1 MRILPREKKLSHA
14 ARDAAAAAAA
24 ARPLFFFFSLTF
36 FFPFSFFFS
45 SLKNN
50 NSAPRAASLA
60 STSSIASSAPLLRTS
75 GPASSSSSSS
85 SSRKQQLRGASIVR
99 AALSRKGKEETLE
112 KLSDAFAS
120 SAVVFGVRF
129 RGVPVKDVE
138 ALRRALPSS
147 AKMIVC
153 KNTLLRLAA
162 ERAGEGWEEV
172 RPATSLENAWVF
184 ADEEAISGSV
194 KAYLDFEKKLLEP
207 IPKEERATS
216 NVTGISGAVFEG
228 KFLDGKEA
236 KKLSTMPTKA
246 ELMQR
251 IAILIKK
258 VPTKVALAINA
269 VPRKVAFGV
278 KALADGDDDKTK
290 LVGDVFPKAT

>member
-1 MRILPREKKLSHA
+1 MR
-14 ARDAAAAAAA
+14 RDAVTMR
-24 ARPLFFFFSLTF
+24 ARKLKSRTRCGGGSTSSSFAHL
-36 FFPFSFFFS
+36 FSFRS
-45 SLKNN
+45 SLPLLLSAPQNPN
-50 NSAPRAASLA
+50 DSAPRAAATSLA

-75 GPASSSSSSS
+75 GCASPSSP
-85 SSRKQQLRGASIVR
+85 SSRRQRGASVVR

-112 KLSDAFAS
+112 KLERAFAS
-120 SAVVFGVRF
+120 SSVVFGVRF
-129 RGVPVKDVE
+129 KGVPVKDVE
-138 ALRRALPSS
+138 ALRRALPAS
-147 AKMIVC
+147 ARMIVC

-207 IPKEERATS
+207 IPKEERAAS

-236 KKLSTMPTKA
+236 KKLSAMPTKA

-251 IAILIKK
+251 IAIMIKK

>member
-1 MRILPREKKLSHA
+1 MRGEEKITRALNMQRRRRRLENFPFRPPLSHLFL
-14 ARDAAAAAAA
+14 
-24 ARPLFFFFSLTF
+24 PLSL
-36 FFPFSFFFS
+36 
-45 SLKNN
+45 SLNPHY
-50 NSAPRAASLA
+50 NSAPRAAALSS
-60 STSSIASSAPLLRTS
+60 STASIAATPLFRCA
-75 GPASSSSSSS
+75 GPVS
-85 SSRKQQLRGASIVR
+85 SSRPSSSNRGASIVR

-112 KLSDAFAS
+112 KLADAFSS

-129 RGVPVKDVE
+129 RGVSVKEVE
-138 ALRRALPSS
+138 GLRRALPPS
-147 AKMIVC
+147 AKMVVC

-207 IPKEERATS
+207 IPKEERAAA
-216 NVTGISGAVFEG
+216 NVTAISGAVFEG

-236 KKLSTMPTKA
+236 KKLATMPTKQ

-251 IAILIKK
+251 IAVMIKK
-258 VPTKVALAINA
+258 VPTKLAVSINA
-269 VPRKVAFGV
+269 VPRKVALGV

-290 LVGDVFPKAT
+290 LVGDVFPKAA